1 MSPTVLSSGPSL
13 AADTEQ
19 RQAGPI
25 VVATDG
31 SAGAVGA
38 LRAASEM
45 AAANGAN
52 VIVVGVLEPMP
63 IVVADYGITMP
74 PVESVS
80 VRRRVLHDAI
90 KSQLDEILGTG
101 HGWTI
106 DLQEGHPATLI
117 SRVARDYNAQVLVL
131 GLGHHDLVDRLMGGE
146 IALQVLRLSR
156 VPVMA
161 VPRDFRHMPRRIAVA
176 CDFSEGSQQAARA
189 ALDIFPS
196 LTMIYLVHVEPRL
209 DVQPEAL
216 LAGIGSE
223 EDLDGAFAKFVTAIE
238 VPSGIAVERM
248 TLRGKPSRAILD
260 FVKSAHLDAVV
271 TGSRGGGF
279 IDRIMVG
286 STATGIIRG
295 AECAVLGVPTLYRRR
310 IVSQVT
316 PEKVSGLPAG
326 AEHWAGQLEVFTQ
339 RNAGRTVSLEVDD
352 PELGAQFQ
360 VSGYPFLGAS
370 YDHNDRRVEL
380 MLGELGESERH
391 LSRGISDV
399 RAVEVMRD
407 AEGRDVALRVAHG
420 EGQTLLLIER

>member
-13 AADTEQ
+13 AADTVQ

-31 SAGAVGA
+31 STGAVGA
-38 LRAASEM
+38 LRAASEL
-45 AAANGAN
+45 AAVSGTA

-80 VRRRVLHDAI
+80 VRRRVLQDAI
-90 KSQLDEILGTG
+90 KSQLDEILGTD

-117 SRVARDYNAQVLVL
+117 CRVARDYNAQVLIL
-131 GLGHHDLVDRLMGGE
+131 GLGHHDLVRPTDGRRDRSP
-146 IALQVLRLSR
+146 VLRMSR
-156 VPVMA
+156 VPVLA
-161 VPRDFRHMPRRIAVA
+161 VPQDFRHLPKRIAVA
-176 CDFSEGSQQAARA
+176 CDFADGSQQAARA
-189 ALDIFPS
+189 ALDIFPA

-209 DVQPEAL
+209 DIQPEAL
-216 LAGIGSE
+216 LAGIGSA
-223 EDLDGAFAKFVTAIE
+223 EDLAAAFAKFVMAME
-238 VPSGIAVERM
+238 LPSGIAIETM
-248 TLRGKPSRAILD
+248 TLHGKPSRALLD

-279 IDRIMVG
+279 IDRMMVG

-295 AECAVLGVPTLYRRR
+295 AECPVLGVPLSFRRR
-310 IVSQVT
+310 LVTQVV
-316 PEKVSGLPAG
+316 PEKVPGQPVG
-326 AEHWAGQLEVFTQ
+326 ADRWAGQLEVFTQ

-360 VSGYPFLGAS
+360 VHGYPFLGAS

-391 LSRGISDV
+391 LSRGITDV
-399 RAVEVMRD
+399 RAVELLRD
-407 AEGRDVALRVAHG
+407 TEGRDVALRIAHG

>member
-1 MSPTVLSSGPSL
+1 MSPTVLSSGPSH

-74 PVESVS
+74 PVESVG

-90 KSQLDEILGTG
+90 KNQLGEILGTD

-117 SRVARDYNAQVLVL
+117 SRVARDVNAQVLML

-161 VPRDFRHMPRRIAVA
+161 VPRDFRHMPKRIAVA

-189 ALDIFPS
+189 ALDIFPA

-216 LAGIGSE
+216 LAGIGSDV
-223 EDLDGAFAKFVTAIE
+223 DLEGAFAKFLTAIE

-316 PEKVSGLPAG
+316 PEKVSGVPAE
-326 AEHWAGQLEVFTQ
+326 AAQWAGQLEVFTQ

>member
-13 AADTEQ
+13 AADTVQ
-19 RQAGPI
+19 RQLGPI

-38 LRAASEM
+38 LRAASEL
-45 AAANGAN
+45 AAVSATN

-74 PVESVS
+74 PVESVT

-90 KSQLDEILGTG
+90 KAQLDEILGTG

-106 DLQEGHPATLI
+106 ELQEGHPATLI
-117 SRVARDYNAQVLVL
+117 SRVARDYNARVLIL

-146 IALQVLRLSR
+146 IALQVLRMAR
-156 VPVMA
+156 VPVLA
-161 VPRDFRHMPRRIAVA
+161 VPRDFRHIPKRIAVA

-189 ALDIFPS
+189 ALDVFPA
-196 LTMIYLVHVEPRL
+196 LTMVYLVHVEPRL
-209 DVQPEAL
+209 DIQPEAL
-216 LAGIGSE
+216 LAGIGSA
-223 EDLDGAFAKFVTAIE
+223 EDLDAAFAKFVTAMEI
-238 VPSGIAVERM
+238 PSGIAIETM
-248 TLRGKPSRAILD
+248 TLHGKPSRAILD
-260 FVKSAHLDAVV
+260 FAKSAHLDAVV

-310 IVSQVT
+310 IVTQVI
-316 PEKVSGLPAG
+316 PEKVHGEPVE
-326 AEHWAGQLEVFTQ
+326 AERWAGDLEVFTQ
-339 RNAGRTVSLEVDD
+339 RNAGRMVSLEVDD

-360 VSGYPFLGAS
+360 VNGYPFLGAS

-391 LSRGISDV
+391 LSRGITDV
-399 RAVEVMRD
+399 RAVEVLRD

-420 EGQTLLLIER
+420 DGQTLLLIDR

>member
-1 MSPTVLSSGPSL
+1 MSPTVLSSGPSH

-74 PVESVS
+74 PVESVG

-90 KSQLDEILGTG
+90 KNQLGEILGTD

-117 SRVARDYNAQVLVL
+117 SRVARDVNAQVLML

-161 VPRDFRHMPRRIAVA
+161 VPRDFRHMPKRIAVA

-189 ALDIFPS
+189 ALDIFPA

-216 LAGIGSE
+216 LAGIGSDV
-223 EDLDGAFAKFVTAIE
+223 DLEGAFAKFLTAIE

-316 PEKVSGLPAG
+316 PEKVSGVPAE
-326 AEHWAGQLEVFTQ
+326 AAQWAGQLDVFTQ

>member
-52 VIVVGVLEPMP
+52 VMVVGVLEPMP

-90 KSQLDEILGTG
+90 KNQLDEILGTG

-117 SRVARDYNAQVLVL
+117 SRVARDYNAQVLML

-161 VPRDFRHMPRRIAVA
+161 VPRDFRHMPKRIAIA

-189 ALDIFPS
+189 ALDIFPA
-196 LTMIYLVHVEPRL
+196 LTMIYLAHVEPRL

-216 LAGIGSE
+216 LAGIGSDV
-223 EDLDGAFAKFVTAIE
+223 DLDAAFAKFVTAIE

-295 AECAVLGVPTLYRRR
+295 AECAVLGVPALYRRR
-310 IVSQVT
+310 IVKQVT
-316 PEKVSGLPAG
+316 PEKISALPAE
-326 AEHWAGQLEVFTQ
+326 AEHWAGQLELFTK

-407 AEGRDVALRVAHG
+407 GEGRDVALRVAHG